1 MPLAHSFWVNVV
13 GLNVFFRI
21 SLEVFTLLTSS
32 ESNNYHNPW
41 LNFVWLTVLLLLALF
56 AYLWQIIGCWRS
68 ANNHINNSGKYYW
81 ARISQFWL
89 VFILANLSPAFY
101 SIATYM
107 HFTYA
112 HAAKISDY
120 SQYVI
125 KSTGATDLTLIGS
138 INYYSVEEIRRSLN
152 NQPEIKSITLESK
165 GGYLDSARE
174 LKRII
179 QARSLNTYTRF
190 LCASGCTI
198 AFLGGNT
205 RVMEKDAKLGFHS
218 FLYPYS
224 QRLLTTYNADKKEMA
239 EFVIAE
245 IKKDYGLDQLPE
257 WFIQHILTTESTN
270 MWYPS
275 MDELIEAKVVT
286 AVYDIET
293 KNISP

>member
-1 MPLAHSFWVNVV
+1 MSLAHSFWVNVV
-13 GLNVFFRI
+13 ILNVFFRI
-21 SLEVFTLLTSS
+21 SLELFTLLISS
-32 ESNNYHNPW
+32 ESNYYINPW
-41 LNFVWLTVLLLLALF
+41 LNVAWFTVLFLLAIF

-68 ANNHINNSGKYYW
+68 ANNHIKNTGRYSW

-89 VFILANLSPAFY
+89 VFAVVNISPAFY
-101 SIATYM
+101 SITTYM
-107 HFTYA
+107 HTSFT
-112 HAAKISDY
+112 HAAKLSDY
-120 SQYVI
+120 SEYEI
-125 KSTGATDLTLIGS
+125 KLTGATDLTLIGS
-138 INYYSVEEIRRSLN
+138 INYYSVEEIRHYLN

-179 QARSLNTYTRF
+179 QAHSLKTYTRF
-190 LCASGCTI
+190 VCSSGCTI
-198 AFLGGNT
+198 AFLGGNP

-257 WFIQHILTTESTN
+257 WFIERILTTESNN

-275 MDELIEAKVVT
+275 IDELIETKVVT
-286 AVYDIET
+286 SVYGN
-293 KNISP
+293 KG